1 MRLPRKPPLL
11 PGDKEEVAEVELGV
25 EEGPSPRGRRLLH
38 LQRTGRTLTGA
49 APPRRRTIY
58 GGICLMA
65 VTSHRRLI
73 VLAGLQA

>member
-1 MRLPRKPPLL
+1 VKRPPRHQQL

-25 EEGPSPRGRRLLH
+25 EEGPNLRGRRLLH
-38 LQRTGRTLTGA
+38 LQSTGRTLTGA

-65 VTSHRRLI
+65 VTSYRRLT